1 MLGLSWVVQAYTGRQ
16 EFDSRYGQ
24 IFYSWLEFQTGC
36 DIHLAYLVIIGAIY
50 LGMKQTG
57 YVRLVPRL
65 IMRGFIPLL
74 LSLSSLWD
82 N

>member
-1 MLGLSWVVQAYTGRQ
+1 VSGSSWVDQAHTGRQ
-16 EFDSRYGQ
+16 EFDSRYGK
-24 IFYSWLEFQTGC
+24 IFYSWLEFQTDC
-36 DIHLAYLVIIGAIY
+36 DIHLAYLVIIGAIC
-50 LGMKQTG
+50 LGMQTG
-57 YVRLVPRL
+57 YLRLVPRL